1 MNKNLHDKV
10 RRDLEQKGEL
20 SSLKAK
26 FDKKIKEVLSQAKS
40 GKIDLN
46 QNSFPEFE
54 TKHGK
59 FCCALVKDFFE
70 QFDMKMTTAIF
81 MPEAQLESVDED
93 IEVISKALE
102 ISSERRRPLLF
113 DIIERVFAYGDEEED
128 EDEEEVDEIETSINA
143 SSSLNESEESQRDHF
158 FESAG
163 SGYDQSAN
171 SLALNEFDYIEAVKK
186 PRS

>member
-1 MNKNLHDKV
+1 MNKNLHEKV
-10 RRDLEQKGEL
+10 RKDLEQKGEL
-20 SSLKAK
+20 NSLKIK
-26 FDKKIKEVLSQAKS
+26 FDKKIKEVLSQVKS
-40 GKIDLN
+40 GKIDIN

-81 MPEAQLESVDED
+81 MPEAQLETVDED
-93 IEVISKALE
+93 IEVISRALQ
-102 ISSERRRPLLF
+102 ISSERRRPLIF
-113 DIIERVFAYGDEEED
+113 DIIERVFAYGDD
-128 EDEEEVDEIETSINA
+128 DDEEEGDDEIETSINA
-143 SSSLNESEESQRDHF
+143 SDSNESEESQRDNF

-171 SLALNEFDYIEAVKK
+171 SLALNEFDYFEDVKK
-186 PRS
+186 PRN